1 MKKFFVIFG
10 VMISLLAVVLG
21 MTACKKEETK
31 EDLRYEMVLAL
42 DGGTLEGK
50 ETASFKNV
58 FSDELGEAV
67 FHLYPGAY
75 GEGAAHPAYRTPLG
89 TYGKIEIKDIKMG
102 DEDAKYEIS
111 EDGEYLTVK
120 FAPVKKGQEVSVSMN
135 FVTTVPSG
143 CLRLGRNE
151 NDYLLSGFY
160 PQLSVYENG
169 AFRQDAFCAV
179 GDPFYTEVGSYDV
192 TFVCDTSLVVGSS
205 LVGEKTAEENGKQ
218 TLRYR
223 GENVRDFCIVA
234 SDDYNVL
241 QKEVNG
247 VKVSY
252 FYHNDDQAEGNLDL
266 ACDALKVFSE
276 AFGAYPYESYT
287 VARAQFDCDGMEY
300 TGLSVLAENCVDAEE
315 AILHETAHQWWYG
328 IVGSDQI
335 KESYMDEGL
344 TTFTS
349 AYYYALKGEEERFIK
364 EIEEKER
371 AYATYE
377 RLQKMRK
384 TDVVLSMNKPIY
396 DYTDYQ
402 YTMLVY
408 CKGSMLFNSLYKLYG
423 KEKFNACLKKYVSEN
438 EFSFGGK
445 ERFIEA
451 AKSTMGDV
459 RGVLDSFLGDK
470 VVATTF
476 AEQ

>member
-120 FAPVKKGQEVSVSMN
+120 FSPVKKGQEVSFSMN
-135 FVTTVPSG
+135 FVTTLPSG
-143 CLRLGRNE
+143 CLRLSGNE

-179 GDPFYTEVGSYDV
+179 GDPFYAEVGSYDV

-205 LVGEKTAEENGKQ
+205 LVGEKTAE
-218 TLRYR
+218 
-223 GENVRDFCIVA
+223 
-234 SDDYNVL
+234 
-241 QKEVNG
+241 
-247 VKVSY
+247 
-252 FYHNDDQAEGNLDL
+252 
-266 ACDALKVFSE
+266 
-276 AFGAYPYESYT
+276 
-287 VARAQFDCDGMEY
+287 
-300 TGLSVLAENCVDAEE
+300 
-315 AILHETAHQWWYG
+315 
-328 IVGSDQI
+328 
-335 KESYMDEGL
+335 
-344 TTFTS
+344 
-349 AYYYALKGEEERFIK
+349 
-364 EIEEKER
+364 
-371 AYATYE
+371 
-377 RLQKMRK
+377 
-384 TDVVLSMNKPIY
+384 
-396 DYTDYQ
+396 
-402 YTMLVY
+402 
-408 CKGSMLFNSLYKLYG
+408 
-423 KEKFNACLKKYVSEN
+423 
-438 EFSFGGK
+438 
-445 ERFIEA
+445 
-451 AKSTMGDV
+451 
-459 RGVLDSFLGDK
+459 
-470 VVATTF
+470 
-476 AEQ
+476 